1 MASETERAEQA
12 SGWTQLPSSEAS
24 EAAAAAPAHG
34 EPRPSTERLRAAM
47 KEGASQVAT
56 ATAEVASRLSEGVK
70 KASAAFDA
78 PQGTQLEGLLEGA
91 DLPSLA
97 AEDAVAALALRLD
110 READFWRGL
119 ALRALARGQWAD
131 RVGLGVA
138 TLAAIGGAALA
149 VVAGLGALFGAAG
162 GSRALLVLSGMAV
175 LAVAA
180 AVVAWVSS
188 GIRRAQRELA
198 RDATAHA
205 DLAELRLHRVA
216 ILLALRKEG
225 GEVARDALL
234 RLERDVAA
242 PPRAR

>member
-1 MASETERAEQA
+1 MASETSQPAAGEPSAWSKLPDEKPAE
-12 SGWTQLPSSEAS
+12 
-24 EAAAAAPAHG
+24 APAG
-34 EPRPSTERLRAAM
+34 RPSTERLREAVR
-47 KEGASQVAT
+47 EGAAQVAS
-56 ATAEVASRLSEGVK
+56 ATAQAAARLSEGVK

-78 PQGTQLEGLLEGA
+78 PQSAQLEEMLRGA

-149 VVAGLGALFGAAG
+149 VVAGLGALFGGAA
-162 GSRALLVLSGMAV
+162 SRAVLVLAGMAV
-175 LAVAA
+175 LATAA
-180 AVVAWVSS
+180 LVVAWASS

-198 RDATAHA
+198 RDATSHA

-216 ILLALRKEG
+216 VLLALRKESP
-225 GEVARDALL
+225 EAARDALL
-234 RLERDVAA
+234 RLERDIAA
-242 PPRAR
+242 PPR